1 MSGAPAA
8 AAQASATI
16 PLVPRKLVRG
26 LSYFKK
32 RAPPP
37 GSRPGSYLPG
47 DENVKPR
54 WSVIHYNLQE
64 ATDYSSPT
72 VEELGEVLAKPG
84 VTWID
89 VQGLGSGKL
98 IQRLADVFHLH
109 PLAVEDVFHVPQRP
123 KTEPYADDYLF
134 LVTRMPM
141 CNDQGALSLEQL
153 SIFFGKNWV
162 LTIQERYGDT
172 LDPVRKRIR
181 AGIGPIRE
189 QGGDYLA
196 YAILDAAID
205 GYFPVLDTFSDRL
218 AELEED
224 ALENPTKG
232 TLRETRE
239 IRSNLLGLHRVL
251 WPQREAIHN
260 LVRLESPLVTET
272 VRLYLRDTQDHC
284 SQISEVVE
292 SYREIV
298 AGISSTWVSA
308 VGNRTNEVMKVLTIM
323 ASIFIPLNFLAAL
336 YGMNFDHMPELHY
349 RNAYYVVL
357 FLMASVGV
365 GMAVFFYQRG
375 WLFNRGDD
383 DDD

>member
-1 MSGAPAA
+1 M
-8 AAQASATI
+8 T
-16 PLVPRKLVRG
+16 RKLKRG

-32 RAPPP
+32 RTPPP
-37 GSRPGSYLPG
+37 GSGPGSYTPG
-47 DENVKPR
+47 DQSVKPR
-54 WSVIHYNLQE
+54 VAVIHYDVND
-64 ATDYSSPT
+64 ASDHASPSI
-72 VEELGEVLAKPG
+72 EDLPAILARPG

-98 IQRLADVFHLH
+98 IQQIADLFQLH

-123 KTEPYADDYLF
+123 KAESYGADYLF
-134 LVTRMPM
+134 MVTRMPM
-141 CNDQGALSLEQL
+141 CDDSGALTLEQL
-153 SIFFGKNWV
+153 SIFFGASWV

-181 AGIGPIRE
+181 AGVWPIRE

-196 YAILDAAID
+196 YAILDAVID
-205 GYFPVLDTFSDRL
+205 GYYPALDRLSDRM
-218 AELEED
+218 AELEEE
-224 ALENPTKG
+224 ALEKPTKQ

-239 IRSNLLGLHRVL
+239 LRSTLLGLYRVL

-260 LVRLESPLVTET
+260 LVRLESGLVTDT
-272 VRLYLRDTQDHC
+272 VRLHLRDTQDHC

-298 AGISSTWVSA
+298 SSISATWVSA
-308 VGNRTNEVMKVLTIM
+308 VGNKTNEVMKVLTIM

-349 RNAYYVVL
+349 RYAYYVVL
-357 FLMASVGV
+357 ALMVTVGV
-365 GMAVFFYQRG
+365 GMATFFYHRG
-375 WLFNRGDD
+375 WLFHRDD
-383 DDD
+383 EEKD